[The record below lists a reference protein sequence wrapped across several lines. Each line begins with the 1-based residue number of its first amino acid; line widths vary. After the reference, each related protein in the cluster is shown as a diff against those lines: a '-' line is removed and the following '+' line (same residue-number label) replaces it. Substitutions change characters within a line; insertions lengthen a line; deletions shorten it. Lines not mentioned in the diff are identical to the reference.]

1 MLLKHKDLLNEE
13 EEKEKTVLEKHDA
26 RKSGALKQG
35 LEDGGNTEVAPRRW
49 GIKLPLLS

>member
-1 MLLKHKDLLNEE
+1 MLLKHKDLLNKE
-13 EEKEKTVLEKHDA
+13 EEKEKTVLEKYDV